1 MFVKLEGEKIPLV
14 TIGTSPFIG
23 AGQFGAKAA
32 LWRREFLENA
42 DKMYELMNYACE
54 KGAKGAE
61 IIPIGKIPEA
71 AVMTMEKNSNFFVLG
86 STSWDSLKI
95 EVLSEIKAKIIFV
108 HGSFADRRNKTF
120 LEETFQK
127 IRRAGIIPGVATHEP
142 LRTIPFIL
150 ESKLDCSAI
159 LVPFNKEGFIMGD
172 KSRLEALINKTG
184 DEMFYVGMKTL
195 AAGKI
200 PPKEAYEYIRN
211 HKISAITVGLT
222 SKKEISETV
231 PIALKHLSE

>member
-1 MFVKLEGEKIPLV
+1 MFIKLEGEKIPLV

-23 AGQFGAKAA
+23 AGQFGAKATI
-32 LWRREFLENA
+32 WRREFLENA
-42 DKMYELMNYACE
+42 EKMHELMNFACDN
-54 KGAKGAE
+54 GAKGAE
-61 IIPIGKIPEA
+61 IIPIGKIPDA
-71 AVMTMEKNSNFFVLG
+71 AAMTMEKNSDFFVLG

-108 HGSFADRRNKTF
+108 HGSFTDKRNKTF

-150 ESKLDCSAI
+150 DSKLDCSAI
-159 LVPFNKEGFIMGD
+159 LVPFNAEGYIMGE
-172 KSRLEALINKTG
+172 KSRLEELVNNTG

-195 AAGKI
+195 AAGRI
-200 PPKEAYEYIRN
+200 PPKVAYEYISN

-231 PIALKHLSE
+231 PIALKYLSE